1 MSSEI
6 LWRIVAAAALAGVIG
21 IEREA
26 VGQAAGLRTHVT
38 VSIGACLFG
47 IISTLG
53 FLEFDTTRELTNVQV
68 DVTRV
73 ASNVAVG
80 VGFLGAGL
88 IFRRGG
94 DVKNLT
100 TAASLWATAAVGLA
114 AGVGNE
120 GAAVIATGALLAT
133 FVLLRPIGHVVKR
146 RIAREH
152 RLMRIQLRDGA
163 DLADVVADL
172 KADDQIAVHDIE
184 IHKMDGLPVLEVR
197 LVGKPAAAIGD
208 VYGRISRRPDVFC
221 VEDPLVE

>member
-1 MSSEI
+1 VSWEVF
-6 LWRIVAAAALAGVIG
+6 WRIAAAAALAGLIG
-21 IEREA
+21 VEREA

-38 VSIGACLFG
+38 VAIGACLFG
-47 IISTLG
+47 IVSTLG
-53 FLEFDTTRELTNVQV
+53 FLEFEARRELTNVQI

-80 VGFLGAGL
+80 IGFLGAGL

-114 AGVGNE
+114 AGVGNQ
-120 GAAVIATGALLAT
+120 GAAAIGTIALLGT
-133 FVLLRPIGHVVKR
+133 FILLRPIGHLVKH

-152 RLMRIQLRDGA
+152 RIIRIELREGA
-163 DLADVVADL
+163 DIVGVVAEL
-172 KADDQIAVHDIE
+172 KADERVTVSNME
-184 IHKMDGLPVLEVR
+184 LHKRDGQPVLEVQ
-197 LVGKPAAAIGD
+197 LIGKPAADVGD
-208 VYGRISRRPDVFC
+208 VYGRIARRSDVVS

>member
-1 MSSEI
+1 MSAEV
-6 LWRIVAAAALAGVIG
+6 LWRILAAAALAGVIG
-21 IEREA
+21 VEREA

-38 VSIGACLFG
+38 VAIGACLFG
-47 IISTLG
+47 VVSTLG
-53 FLEFDTTRELTNVQV
+53 FLEYDTRRDLTNVQV

-120 GAAVIATGALLAT
+120 GAAAIATIALLGT
-133 FVLLRPIGHVVKR
+133 FILLRPIGQFVKR

-152 RLMRIQLRDGA
+152 RLIRVQLRDGGDVAAVVEELRA
-163 DLADVVADL
+163 DPRIEVSHLE
-172 KADDQIAVHDIE
+172 VHKI
-184 IHKMDGLPVLEVR
+184 DGLPVLEVR
-197 LVGKPAAAIGD
+197 LIGKPAADVGE
-208 VYGRISRRPDVFC
+208 VYGRVSRRPDVLC